1 MLLFENIQKM
11 IEKKTIFGNIE
22 GMDLLC
28 LGEVFSKRLPRGG
41 EID

>member
-1 MLLFENIQKM
+1 MLLFENIQEM
-11 IEKKTIFGNIE
+11 IKKKNIFGNIE

>member
-1 MLLFENIQKM
+1 MLLFENIQEM
-11 IEKKTIFGNIE
+11 IKKKIFGNIE